1 MNQYKKR
8 PRRKPSPLVKRTAFV
23 LLLAILIISVA
34 QCTKSCSKSK
44 STASEQSKT
53 AVKTVNTEQNADDV
67 LSGGQLLRYAQRTD
81 ETKSLKVDSDYGI
94 LINLDTMSVVADKKG
109 DDRIYPASMTKVM
122 TLIVAVENLKD
133 LNETF
138 TFTNELIDPLVN
150 EEASRAGFDPDE
162 TVPVTDLLYGTVL
175 PSGAD
180 ATSALA
186 IVVAGGEREF
196 VKLMNKKANE
206 MGLMNTH
213 FMNASGLHDEY
224 HYSTCHEMA
233 LILNYAMQ
241 NELCAKILSAVQYT
255 TTKTPQHPDGIELYS
270 TMFSRMY
277 GNEAVGVTIKA
288 GKTGYTNE
296 GGNCLVS
303 YAIKDSDGTRY
314 ILATAHASG
323 QWKPTYDAIHAYA
336 KYVGTGEENIQ
347 PEGTQDPGTV
357 YY

>member
-1 MNQYKKR
+1 MNQYKNR
-8 PRRKPSPLVKRTAFV
+8 PSRKPSPLVKRTAFI
-23 LLLAILIISVA
+23 LLLAVIIISIA
-34 QCTKSCSKSK
+34 QCTKGCNSTKTAPSETLKNVAK
-44 STASEQSKT
+44 STDAGQSI
-53 AVKTVNTEQNADDV
+53 NDV
-67 LSGGQLLRYAQRTD
+67 ISGTSLLRYATRND
-81 ETKSLKVDSDYGI
+81 DTKSLKIDSDYGI

-109 DDRIYPASMTKVM
+109 DDRIFPASMTKVM

-150 EEASRAGFDPDE
+150 EEASRAGFEPNE
-162 TVPVTDLLYGTVL
+162 TVPIRDLLYGTVL

-180 ATSALA
+180 ATTALA
-186 IVVAGGEREF
+186 EVVAGNEREF

-213 FMNASGLHDEY
+213 FMNTSGLHDEY

-288 GKTGYTNE
+288 GKTGYTTE

-303 YAIKDSDGTRY
+303 YAVKDDGTRY
-314 ILATAHASG
+314 ILTTAHASG
-323 QWKPTYDAIHAYA
+323 QWVPTYDAIHAYA
-336 KYVGTGEENIQ
+336 KFVGNGEENIQ
-347 PEGTQDPGTV
+347 PENTVDSGTD